1 MKYTYLDYTNA
12 FCNQDSFCRSVI
24 GPDDQREFQH
34 LHPHHEL
41 FCSLETR
48 EQKMI
53 LHGKKFYIDYPCII
67 LYKPFLF
74 HNNYLTESDIIKVT
88 IFYFTEQWL
97 NRFCPSVSLDR
108 LFQDKN
114 AAVFDIREH
123 LPLFR
128 TFVGLLDSF
137 SMNSDGQAQ
146 IAMLMLEA
154 IQEKKLENCCPVI
167 SGNRLDYIR
176 EILIDLVEHYDSKV
190 SLSQYAQKYF
200 VSTGKI
206 YNDFKQ
212 YTGITFHKFITML
225 KLNEAKIMLKSG
237 CSIDEIATKLGFS
250 DPTYFF
256 PFFKLHTGISPH
268 KYIQNEKNGER
279 EDP

>member
-1 MKYTYLDYTNA
+1 
-12 FCNQDSFCRSVI
+12 
-24 GPDDQREFQH
+24 
-34 LHPHHEL
+34 
-41 FCSLETR
+41 
-48 EQKMI
+48 
-53 LHGKKFYIDYPCII
+53 
-67 LYKPFLF
+67 
-74 HNNYLTESDIIKVT
+74 
-88 IFYFTEQWL
+88 
-97 NRFCPSVSLDR
+97 
-108 LFQDKN
+108 
-114 AAVFDIREH
+114 
-123 LPLFR
+123 
-128 TFVGLLDSF
+128 
-137 SMNSDGQAQ
+137 MNSDGQAQ